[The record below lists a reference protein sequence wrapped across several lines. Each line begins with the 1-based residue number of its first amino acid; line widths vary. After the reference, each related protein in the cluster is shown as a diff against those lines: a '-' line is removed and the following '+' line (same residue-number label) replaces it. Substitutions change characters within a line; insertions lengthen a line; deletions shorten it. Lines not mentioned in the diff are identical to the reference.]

1 MNKNKR
7 SIELSNELLDSIDMA
22 MNDQSFEAEYYL
34 DIVKNEVTFLS
45 DFLEEDIYEEIS
57 EQLENDS
64 DGRFRDIPHRFS
76 REGWRQMERFIM
88 SLDDIDEKT
97 RDLLMI
103 TIQGRGAFR
112 RFDDAVFELGIREQ
126 WFEFRDRENRKEI
139 LDWLLSC
146 DLISD
151 ADVEK
156 GMQLLEDRIAK
167 NKQREE
173 DQANMKK
180 GARVRCRD
188 NAGHNGQ
195 VTVGDIYDV
204 LDDRDMQIEIRIKD
218 DRGKIIW
225 IPKSHFELVK

>member
-45 DFLEEDIYEEIS
+45 DFFEEDIYEEIS

-146 DLISD
+146 DLISYV
-151 ADVEK
+151 DVEK

-188 NAGHNGQ
+188 NTGHDGQ